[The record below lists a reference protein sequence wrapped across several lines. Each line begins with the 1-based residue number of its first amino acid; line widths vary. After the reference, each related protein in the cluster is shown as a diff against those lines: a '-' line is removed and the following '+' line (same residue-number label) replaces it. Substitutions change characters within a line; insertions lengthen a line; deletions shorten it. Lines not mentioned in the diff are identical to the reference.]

1 MRSRLLPKLSALA
14 VALLFAGMIAP
25 TSMAPTAQHGNTP
38 KWTTQAQSANEQRES
53 VRYWTPKNMAAARPM
68 PSTEQEITASPH
80 SASSN
85 YLASPSHAMTAG
97 PSMVAAHPAAS
108 KWTAPGALPNTVGM
122 VLFSAGRRSDM
133 RCSGSTIVDETG
145 NKDRVVSAGHCCK
158 EPGGAF
164 DSHWVFLPG
173 HNSNSEAPLGAWPA
187 RQLFTTTAWGLH
199 GDHHGDVCVA
209 VLGTR
214 NGQHIADVVG
224 ANLVSFNAPVGI
236 PVHLFGYPG
245 EMGDGETLYY
255 CSGATWTAERRDV
268 GIDCTMKNGSSGGPC
283 LADFNG
289 DYGTVVCVISHGP
302 SRNSPEEIGPRF
314 DASIK
319 VVFDAAGA
327 A

>member
-25 TSMAPTAQHGNTP
+25 TSMAPTAQRGNTP
-38 KWTTQAQSANEQRES
+38 KWTTQAQTANEQRDS
-53 VRYWTPKNMAAARPM
+53 VQYWTAERMAAARPM
-68 PSTEQEITASPH
+68 PSTEQETTASPH

-108 KWTAPGALPNTVGM
+108 KWTAPGAVPNTVGM
-122 VLFSAGRRSDM
+122 ILFSSGRSDM
-133 RCSGSTIVDETG
+133 SCSGSSVNSPNGGVIST
-145 NKDRVVSAGHCCK
+145 AGHCCK

-164 DSHWVFLPG
+164 HTHWAFLPG

-187 RQLFTTTAWGLH
+187 RQLFTTTGWGLRGSDS
-199 GDHHGDVCVA
+199 GDACFVV
-209 VLGTR
+209 VGTR
-214 NGQHIADVVG
+214 NGQHIADAVG
-224 ANLVSFNAPVGI
+224 ANLISFDAPAGI
-236 PVHLFGYPG
+236 PVHAFGYPG

-255 CSGATWTAERRDV
+255 CSGATWTAERTNV
-268 GIDCTMKNGSSGGPC
+268 GIDCTMKNGSSGGPY
-283 LADFNG
+283 LADFDGNH
-289 DYGTVVCVISHGP
+289 GTVVSVVSHGP

-319 VVFDAAGA
+319 AVYDAAGA